1 MDQWYQVQNAAQVDS
16 PALLVY
22 PDRIE
27 ENIRRMIAMVGGR
40 RERLRPHIKTH
51 KMPDIVRLQ
60 MVQGINKCKCA
71 TIAEA
76 EMAAQ
81 CGVADVLIAYQP
93 VGPKVERVA
102 RLMKTFP
109 NTRFSVVADDANVI
123 RALPSNF
130 EVLLDID
137 MGQHRTG
144 IAPGPAAAE
153 LYRARPGGIH
163 VYDGHLQQ
171 PDVAERKSAWDAAL
185 EPVRRLLK
193 EIGPVPRIIAG
204 GSPTFAFWAR
214 ETDFECSPG
223 TSLLWDYSYGTKMPD
238 LGFLPAA
245 LMLTRVISKPAANRL
260 CLDLGHKA
268 LGSESP
274 IPQRVH
280 LLDLPD
286 AKAVGH
292 SEEHLV
298 VETDRAREFSVGD
311 CLYGMPGHICPTV
324 ALHATATVVRNAKAC
339 DSWKVT
345 ARDRVLTI

>member
-1 MDQWYQVQNAAQVDS
+1 MDRWYEVGNVAEVDS

-27 ENIRRMIAMVGGR
+27 ENIRRMIAMVGGQ

-60 MVQGINKCKCA
+60 MAHGLNKCKCA

-81 CGVADVLIAYQP
+81 CGIADVLIAYQP
-93 VGPKVERVA
+93 VGPKAARVA
-102 RLMKTFP
+102 RLIETFP
-109 NTRFSVVADDANVI
+109 KTRFSVIADHEAVV
-123 RALPSNF
+123 RSLPATW

-144 IAPGPAAAE
+144 IEPGPAAAR
-153 LYRARPGGIH
+153 LYRSRPGGLHI
-163 VYDGHLQQ
+163 YDGHLQQ
-171 PDVAERKSAWDAAL
+171 PDVTERKRAWDAAFA
-185 EPVRRLLK
+185 PVKKLIAEL
-193 EIGPVPRIIAG
+193 GPIPRIVGG

-214 ETDFECSPG
+214 ETSFECSPG
-223 TSLLWDYSYGTKMPD
+223 TAFLWDHSYGSKLRD
-238 LGFLPAA
+238 LEFLPAA
-245 LMLTRVISKPAANRL
+245 LVLTRVVSKPGGDRL

-268 LGSESP
+268 IAAESP
-274 IPQRVH
+274 HPRVH
-280 LLDLPD
+280 LLELPD

-298 VETDRAREFSVGD
+298 VETPHAAKFPVGD
-311 CLYGMPGHICPTV
+311 ALYGIPSHICPTV
-324 ALHATATVVRNAKAC
+324 ALHAMATVVRNGKATAN
-339 DSWKVT
+339 WKVT
-345 ARDRVLTI
+345 ARDRVLSI